1 MIHASDL
8 RKGTK
13 ILYNDEPYI
22 VISFQWTKPGK
33 GGAFIRTKMKN
44 MISGLVHEA
53 TFRSEDKLAAPDL
66 AYREMQYLYNEDSL
80 YHFMDQETFD
90 QVALNKNQIDEVS
103 DYLKEE
109 TIYIVLYFDDKPIT
123 VTPPLFMELEVTE
136 TPPGVRGDTAQG
148 AATKP
153 ATLETGL
160 VLQVPLFITQEDIIK
175 VDTREGKYIER
186 VKK

>member
-8 RKGTK
+8 RKGSK
-13 ILYNDEPYI
+13 IIFNNAPYMI
-22 VISFQWTKPGK
+22 ISFQWTKPGK

-44 MISGLVHEA
+44 MITCLVHET
-53 TFRSEDKLAAPDL
+53 TFRSNEKLEEPDL
-66 AYREMQYLYNEDSL
+66 AYHEMQYLYNEDDL
-80 YHFMDQETFD
+80 YHFMDQKTFD
-90 QVALNKNQIDEVS
+90 QVSLNKSQLEAVL

-109 TIYIVLYFDDKPIT
+109 IIYTVLYFDSKPIT
-123 VTPPLFMELEVTE
+123 VTPPLFMELKVIE
-136 TPPGVRGDTAQG
+136 TPPGVRGDTVQG

-160 VLQVPLFITQEDIIK
+160 VLQIPLFVAEGDSVKI
-175 VDTREGKYIER
+175 DTREGQYVER